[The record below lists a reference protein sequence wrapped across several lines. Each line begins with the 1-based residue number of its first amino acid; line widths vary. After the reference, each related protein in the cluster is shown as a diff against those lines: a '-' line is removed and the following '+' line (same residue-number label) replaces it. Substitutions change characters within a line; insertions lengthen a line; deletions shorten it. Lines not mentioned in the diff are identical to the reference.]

1 MSSRNCE
8 NWIKGYV
15 EYTKHMEA
23 PDLFHMWT
31 AVGTIAGAL
40 RGKVWIDM
48 GYFKW
53 KPNFFIVLV
62 APPGVVSK
70 STTLGVGM
78 SFLREVEDIHF
89 GPDSVTWQALTE
101 SFVEAQEIVKDVGPM
116 SALTIAASELGTFLD
131 PRNRE
136 MIDVLCDL
144 WDGRNVPW
152 KRRTKAEG
160 ISEIRNPWLNFL
172 GCTTPGW
179 LEENFPEYAIKG
191 GFTSRTVFVYA
202 DAKRDLIAYPS
213 LRMDE
218 FKQEFAMLRR
228 HLISDLRRIASIKGQ
243 YHLTPAAFK
252 WGHEWYAEHWNP
264 DAHEHMD
271 KETHGGYLARKQTH
285 IHKTAMILAAATT
298 DEMVIHEGHL
308 TQAAYLVSQ
317 LEHQMINVFRHI
329 SDNRDAMLAVQID
342 EFLKHTAN
350 GSVTKKDL
358 WRVMLYRCSIEEF
371 DRAIKGLIMADLLQ
385 ETTAGTTIVYRL
397 KSPDRARA
405 STGQD
410 VDIIARWAD
419 LARAGSNVETVAL
432 GTAGAASPEPVALDQ
447 EQKH

>member
-1 MSSRNCE
+1 M
-8 NWIKGYV
+8 

-31 AVGTIAGAL
+31 AIGTIAGAL

-78 SFLREVEDIHF
+78 SMLRELESIHF

-101 SFVEAQEIVKDVGPM
+101 AFVEAQENVKDVGPM

-152 KRRTKAEG
+152 KRRTKGEG
-160 ISEIRNPWLNFL
+160 IAEIRNPWLNFL
-172 GCTTPGW
+172 SCTTPGW
-179 LEENFPEYAIKG
+179 IEENFPEYAIKG

-202 DAKRDLIAYPS
+202 DAKRDLVAYPG

-218 FKQEFAMLRR
+218 FRSEFGTLRR
-228 HLISDLRRIASIKGQ
+228 HLVNDLKMIARIQGQ
-243 YHLTPAAFK
+243 YFLTPQAFK
-252 WGHEWYAEHWNP
+252 WGQDWYEKHWNP

-271 KETHGGYLARKQTH
+271 KETYGGYLARKQTH
-285 IHKTAMILAAATT
+285 IHKTAMVLASATS
-298 DEMVIHEGHL
+298 DEMIITPHHL
-308 TQAAYLVSQ
+308 RQADYLVSQ
-317 LEHQMINVFRHI
+317 LEIQMINVFRHI
-329 SDNRDAMLAVQID
+329 TDNRDAMLAVQMLD
-342 EFLKHTAN
+342 LMRQTPN
-350 GSVTKKDL
+350 GSISKKEL
-358 WRVMLYRCSIEEF
+358 WKRMLYRCSLEEF
-371 DRAIKGLIMADLLQ
+371 DRAAKGLIAADYMY
-385 ETTAGTTIVYRL
+385 ETTAGTTILYRL
-397 KSPDRARA
+397 RLQDKAHASLQQDDDIISRWESLAREATTDGISASSSA
-405 STGQD
+405 ST
-410 VDIIARWAD
+410 
-419 LARAGSNVETVAL
+419 
-432 GTAGAASPEPVALDQ
+432 AAHESPTPDQ
-447 EQKH
+447 E

>member
-1 MSSRNCE
+1 MSARSMGRLSYVLQTLMKRNIP

-31 AVGTIAGAL
+31 AIGTIAGAL

-78 SFLREVEDIHF
+78 SFLREVESVHF

-116 SALTIAASELGTFLD
+116 ASLTIAASELGTFLD

-152 KRRTKAEG
+152 KRRTKGEG
-160 ISEIRNPWLNFL
+160 ISEIKNPWLNFL

-202 DAKRDLIAYPS
+202 DTKRKLIAYPG
-213 LRMDE
+213 LKMDE
-218 FKQEFAMLRR
+218 FKNEFAILRR
-228 HLISDLRRIASIKGQ
+228 HLIHDLRNISTISGQ
-243 YHLTPAAFK
+243 YYLSPQAFK
-252 WGHEWYAEHWNP
+252 WGHEWYETHWKESS
-264 DAHEHMD
+264 HGHID

-285 IHKTAMILAAATT
+285 IHKTAMVLAAATSN
-298 DEMVIHEGHL
+298 EMVITPRHL
-308 TQAAYLVSQ
+308 EQADFLVTQ
-317 LEHQMINVFRHI
+317 LEDQMINVFRHI
-329 SDNRDAMLAVQID
+329 SDNRDAMLAMQI
-342 EFLKHTAN
+342 L
-350 GSVTKKDL
+350 DL
-358 WRVMLYRCSIEEF
+358 LRKAPKQVMGKREIWKIMIYRCSFDEF
-371 DRAIKGLIMADLLQ
+371 ERSAKGLISAELVR
-385 ETTAGTTIVYRL
+385 EAVAGTTVQFQLRSL
-397 KSPDRARA
+397 DKVRA
-405 STGQD
+405 SSVLSGDT
-410 VDIIARWAD
+410 IAHWES
-419 LARAGSNVETVAL
+419 LA
-432 GTAGAASPEPVALDQ
+432 PEEKPS
-447 EQKH
+447 

>member
-1 MSSRNCE
+1 MPARNIP

-31 AVGTIAGAL
+31 AIGTIAGAL
-40 RGKVWIDM
+40 RGKCWIDM

-78 SFLREVEDIHF
+78 SLLRELESIHF

-101 SFVEAQEIVKDVGPM
+101 SFVEAQEVVKDVGPM
-116 SALTIAASELGTFLD
+116 SAITIAASELGTFLD

-202 DAKRDLIAYPS
+202 DAKRDLIAYPG

-218 FKQEFAMLRR
+218 FKQEFAILRR
-228 HLISDLRRIASIKGQ
+228 HLINDLKKISTIAGQ
-243 YHLTPAAFK
+243 YYLTPAAFR
-252 WGHEWYAEHWNP
+252 WGQDWYQRHW
-264 DAHEHMD
+264 DREAHGHLD

-285 IHKTAMILAAATT
+285 IHKVAMVLAASTS
-298 DEMVIHEGHL
+298 DEMVLDARHL
-308 TQAAYLVSQ
+308 EQADFLVTQ
-317 LEHQMINVFRHI
+317 LEDQMVNVFRHI
-329 SDNRDAMLAVQID
+329 SDNRDAMLAMQMYDMIRKL
-342 EFLKHTAN
+342 ES
-350 GSVTKKDL
+350 GSISKREL
-358 WRVMLYRCSIEEF
+358 WKMMIYRCSYEEF
-371 DRAIKGLIMADLLQ
+371 ERAAKGLISAEYIQ
-385 ETTAGTTIVYRL
+385 EATAGTTILFRL
-397 KSPDRARA
+397 PS
-405 STGQD
+405 QD
-410 VDIIARWAD
+410 KAPSYHAQSDDTIARWES
-419 LARAGSNVETVAL
+419 LARGDSPSETVETKSAS
-432 GTAGAASPEPVALDQ
+432 AGPDLSVVPDQ
-447 EQKH
+447 ESNR

>member
-1 MSSRNCE
+1 MTSRNVP

-23 PDLFHMWT
+23 PDLFHLWT
-31 AVGTIAGAL
+31 AIGTIAGAL

-78 SFLREVEDIHF
+78 SLLRELESVHF

-101 SFVEAQEIVKDVGPM
+101 SFVEAQEVVKDVGPM

-202 DAKRDLIAYPS
+202 DTKRDLIAYPG
-213 LRMDE
+213 LRMDD
-218 FKQEFAMLRR
+218 FKQEFALLRR
-228 HLISDLRRIASIKGQ
+228 HLINDLKKISTIQGR
-243 YHLTPAAFK
+243 YFLTPAAFV
-252 WGHEWYAEHWNP
+252 WGQDWYKRHWDSN
-264 DAHEHMD
+264 AHEHLD

-285 IHKTAMILAAATT
+285 IHKVAMVLAAATT
-298 DEMVIHEGHL
+298 DEMVLEPRHL
-308 TQAAYLVSQ
+308 EQADFLVTQ
-317 LEHQMINVFRHI
+317 LEDQMVNVFRHI
-329 SDNRDAMLAVQID
+329 SDNRDAMLAMQMLDMIRKL
-342 EFLKHTAN
+342 ESGTISKRE
-350 GSVTKKDL
+350 L
-358 WRVMLYRCSIEEF
+358 WKMMIYRCSYEEYE
-371 DRAIKGLIMADLLQ
+371 RAAKGLISAELIQ
-385 ETTAGTTIVYRL
+385 EATAGTTIVFRL
-397 KSPDRARA
+397 HSLDKVHA
-405 STGQD
+405 SLQPADDT
-410 VDIIARWAD
+410 IARWESLVHASSLD
-419 LARAGSNVETVAL
+419 GS
-432 GTAGAASPEPVALDQ
+432 AASDSAATASPVSEGQDQ
-447 EQKH
+447 G

>member
-1 MSSRNCE
+1 
-8 NWIKGYV
+8 
-15 EYTKHMEA
+15 MEA

-31 AVGTIAGAL
+31 AIGTIAGAL

-78 SFLREVEDIHF
+78 SLLRELESIHF

-101 SFVEAQEIVKDVGPM
+101 SFVEAQEVVKDVGPM
-116 SALTIAASELGTFLD
+116 SAITIAASELGTFLD

-144 WDGRNVPW
+144 WDGRSVPW
-152 KRRTKAEG
+152 KRRTKGEG

-202 DAKRDLIAYPS
+202 DAKRDLVPYPGI
-213 LRMDE
+213 RMDE
-218 FKQEFAMLRR
+218 FKAEFATLRR
-228 HLISDLRRIASIKGQ
+228 HLVNDLRKIATIQGQ
-243 YHLTPAAFK
+243 YFLTPGALK
-252 WGHEWYAEHWNP
+252 WGHEWYHAHWHI
-264 DAHEHMD
+264 DANSHLD

-285 IHKTAMILAAATT
+285 IHKVAMVLAASRSSEMILT
-298 DEMVIHEGHL
+298 ERHL
-308 TQAAYLVSQ
+308 IQADYLVTQ
-317 LEHQMINVFRHI
+317 LEDQMINVFRHI
-329 SDNRDAMLAVQID
+329 SDNRDAMLAMQMLDMLSERGVAGITRT
-342 EFLKHTAN
+342 E
-350 GSVTKKDL
+350 L
-358 WRVMLYRCSIEEF
+358 WKLMIYRCSYEEF
-371 DRAIKGLIMADLLQ
+371 DRGLKGLIAAGLIR
-385 ETTAGTTIVYRL
+385 EYSTGTTIKYRHL
-397 KSPDRARA
+397 LQDKDRA
-405 STGQD
+405 SPVQSGE
-410 VDIIARWAD
+410 IIARWEA
-419 LARAGSNVETVAL
+419 LAHEDSTDGN
-432 GTAGAASPEPVALDQ
+432 AASDSALIVPR
-447 EQKH
+447 

>member
-1 MSSRNCE
+1 
-8 NWIKGYV
+8 
-15 EYTKHMEA
+15 MEA

-31 AVGTIAGAL
+31 AIGTIAGAL

-78 SFLREVEDIHF
+78 SLLRELESIHF

-101 SFVEAQEIVKDVGPM
+101 AFVEAQEVVKDVGPM

-136 MIDVLCDL
+136 MIDVLNDL

-152 KRRTKAEG
+152 KRRTKGEG

-202 DAKRDLIAYPS
+202 DAKRDLVAYPG
-213 LRMDE
+213 LRME
-218 FKQEFAMLRR
+218 QFKAEFATLRR
-228 HLISDLRRIASIKGQ
+228 ALVTDLQKIACLQGQ
-243 YHLTPAAFK
+243 YFLTPSAFK
-252 WGHEWYAEHWNP
+252 WGQKWYKTHWNP
-264 DAHEHMD
+264 ESHDHLD

-285 IHKTAMILAAATT
+285 IHKVAMILAASTSN
-298 DEMVIHEGHL
+298 EMVLTERHL
-308 TQAAYLVSQ
+308 GQADFLVSQ
-317 LEHQMINVFRHI
+317 LEDQMINVFRHI
-329 SDNRDAMLAVQID
+329 SDNRDAILAVQMLEMIN
-342 EFLKHTAN
+342 EVE
-350 GSVTKKDL
+350 SVSKQNL
-358 WRVMLYRCSIEEF
+358 WRLMLYRSSHEEF
-371 DRAIKGLIMADLLQ
+371 ERGLKGLLAAGFVQ
-385 ETTAGTTIVYRL
+385 EYVAGTTIRFRPL
-397 KSPDRARA
+397 LRDKGRA
-405 STGQD
+405 SQLPPGE
-410 VDIIARWAD
+410 IIAHWESLAHEGSPSETAASDSEPAD
-419 LARAGSNVETVAL
+419 LPESSRTDL
-432 GTAGAASPEPVALDQ
+432 GPNY
-447 EQKH
+447 

>member
-1 MSSRNCE
+1 MNRNLP
-8 NWIKGYV
+8 NWVSAYV

-31 AVGTIAGAL
+31 AIGTVAGAL

-62 APPGVVSK
+62 APPGIVSK

-78 SFLREVEDIHF
+78 SLLRELESIHF

-101 SFVEAQEIVKDVGPM
+101 SFIEAQEIVKDVGPM

-144 WDGRNVPW
+144 WDGRSVPW

-160 ISEIRNPWLNFL
+160 LSEIKSPWLNFL

-202 DAKRDLIAYPS
+202 DTKRDLIAYPNRRLSEFKKEFAS
-213 LRMDE
+213 LRRY
-218 FKQEFAMLRR
+218 LVN
-228 HLISDLRRIASIKGQ
+228 DLRKIAVIQGE
-243 YHLTPAAFK
+243 YFLTPGAYE
-252 WGHEWYAEHWNP
+252 WGEKWYAQHWDR
-264 DAHEHMD
+264 DAHDHLD
-271 KETHGGYLARKQTH
+271 KETYGGYLARKQTH
-285 IHKTAMILAAATT
+285 IHKVAMVLAAAVS
-298 DEMVIHEGHL
+298 DEMQINEGHL
-308 TQAAYLVSQ
+308 IQADFLVTQ
-317 LEHQMINVFRHI
+317 LEDQMINVFRHI
-329 SDNRDAMLAVQID
+329 SDNRDAMLSMQMYEMIRQTDNAC
-342 EFLKHTAN
+342 LSKR
-350 GSVTKKDL
+350 DL
-358 WRVMLYRCSIEEF
+358 WKQMIYRCSYEEYE
-371 DRAIKGLIMADLLQ
+371 RAAKGLISAELIR
-385 ETTAGTTIVYRL
+385 ETTAGTTILFRL
-397 KSPDRARA
+397 PSQDKVPSLTEKSDGTIAHWESLAHATKPVESVVSD
-405 STGQD
+405 SSS
-410 VDIIARWAD
+410 VDPH
-419 LARAGSNVETVAL
+419 LS
-432 GTAGAASPEPVALDQ
+432 SEPDQ
-447 EQKH
+447 ESSH

>member
-1 MSSRNCE
+1 MNRNIP
-8 NWIKGYV
+8 NWVMGYV

-31 AVGTIAGAL
+31 AIGTVAGAL

-53 KPNFFIVLV
+53 KPNFFIILV
-62 APPGVVSK
+62 APPGIVSK

-78 SFLREVEDIHF
+78 SLLRELESIHF

-101 SFVEAQEIVKDVGPM
+101 SFIEAQEVVKDVGPM

-144 WDGRNVPW
+144 WDGRSVPW

-160 ISEIRNPWLNFL
+160 LSEIRNPWLNFL

-213 LRMDE
+213 LRLAE
-218 FKQEFAMLRR
+218 FKQEFASLRR
-228 HLISDLRRIASIKGQ
+228 HLINDLRKIAVVQGE
-243 YHLTPAAFK
+243 YYLTPGAFK
-252 WGHEWYAEHWNP
+252 WGEKWYAQHWERE
-264 DAHEHMD
+264 AHEHLD
-271 KETHGGYLARKQTH
+271 RETYGGYLARKQTH
-285 IHKTAMILAAATT
+285 IHKVAMVLAAAVS
-298 DEMVIHEGHL
+298 DEMVIGEGHL
-308 TQAAYLVSQ
+308 VQADFLVTQ
-317 LEHQMINVFRHI
+317 LEDQMINVFRHI
-329 SDNRDAMLAVQID
+329 SDNRDAMLSMQMFEMIRQTDNKCVS
-342 EFLKHTAN
+342 KR
-350 GSVTKKDL
+350 DL
-358 WRVMLYRCSIEEF
+358 WKQMIYRCSYEEYE
-371 DRAIKGLIMADLLQ
+371 RAAKGLISAELIY
-385 ETTAGTTIVYRL
+385 EATAGTTILFRL
-397 KSPDRARA
+397 PSQGKALSLQEKSDG
-405 STGQD
+405 T
-410 VDIIARWAD
+410 IAHWESLVRAD
-419 LARAGSNVETVAL
+419 LPDGSVASDS
-432 GTAGAASPEPVALDQ
+432 AGAESRLSEEPGR
-447 EQKH
+447 E

>member
-1 MSSRNCE
+1 MNRNIP
-8 NWIKGYV
+8 NWVMGYV

-31 AVGTIAGAL
+31 AIGTVAGAL

-53 KPNFFIVLV
+53 KPNFFIILV
-62 APPGVVSK
+62 APPGIVSK

-78 SFLREVEDIHF
+78 SLLRELESIHF

-101 SFVEAQEIVKDVGPM
+101 SFIEAQEIVKDVGPM

-160 ISEIRNPWLNFL
+160 LSEIRNPWLNFL

-179 LEENFPEYAIKG
+179 LEENFPEYAIRG

-202 DAKRDLIAYPS
+202 DAKRDLIAYPN
-213 LRMDE
+213 LRLNE
-218 FKQEFAMLRR
+218 FKAEFASLRR
-228 HLISDLRRIASIKGQ
+228 HLVNDLRKIAVVQGE
-243 YHLTPAAFK
+243 YYLTPGAFS
-252 WGHEWYAEHWNP
+252 WGQAWYARHWKRDSNEHL
-264 DAHEHMD
+264 D
-271 KETHGGYLARKQTH
+271 KETYGGYLARKQTH
-285 IHKTAMILAAATT
+285 IHKVAMVLAAAVS

-308 TQAAYLVSQ
+308 EQADFLVTQ
-317 LEHQMINVFRHI
+317 LEDQMINVFRHI
-329 SDNRDAMLAVQID
+329 TDNRDAMLSMQMFEMVRQTDDSCI
-342 EFLKHTAN
+342 
-350 GSVTKKDL
+350 SKKEL
-358 WRVMLYRCSIEEF
+358 WKQMIYRCSYEEYE
-371 DRAIKGLIMADLLQ
+371 RAAKGLISADLII
-385 ETTAGTTIVYRL
+385 ESTAGTTILFRL
-397 KSPDRARA
+397 PSRDKAPSLQEQSDD
-405 STGQD
+405 T
-410 VDIIARWAD
+410 ITRWES
-419 LARAGSNVETVAL
+419 LARADLPV
-432 GTAGAASPEPVALDQ
+432 GTSDQ
-447 EQKH
+447 DSVVIDPHQSEERRQE

>member
-1 MSSRNCE
+1 MSILTRTIP
-8 NWIKGYV
+8 NWISGYV

-31 AVGTIAGAL
+31 AIGTIAGAL

-78 SFLREVEDIHF
+78 SLLRELETIHF

-101 SFVEAQEIVKDVGPM
+101 AFVEAQEVVKDVGPM
-116 SALTIAASELGTFLD
+116 AALTIAASELGTFLD

-152 KRRTKAEG
+152 KRRTKGEG
-160 ISEIRNPWLNFL
+160 ISEIRSPWLNFL

-202 DAKRDLIAYPS
+202 DSKRELVAYPG

-218 FKQEFAMLRR
+218 FKQEFASLRR
-228 HLISDLRRIASIKGQ
+228 HLINDLRKIATIQGQ
-243 YHLTPAAFK
+243 YFLTPAAFK
-252 WGHEWYAEHWNP
+252 WGQDWYINHWNSESN
-264 DAHEHMD
+264 DHLD

-285 IHKTAMILAAATT
+285 IHKVAMVLAASTSS
-298 DEMVIHEGHL
+298 EMIITPYHL
-308 TQAAYLVSQ
+308 SQAEFLVTQ
-317 LEHQMINVFRHI
+317 LEDQMINVFRHI
-329 SDNRDAMLAVQID
+329 ADNRDAMLAMQMLD
-342 EFLKHTAN
+342 LLKDFGEA
-350 GSVTKKDL
+350 GVSKIDL
-358 WRVMLYRCSIEEF
+358 WKKMIYRCSQEEYE
-371 DRAIKGLIMADLLQ
+371 RGLKGLVMAGLAR
-385 ETTAGTTIVYRL
+385 EFTAGTQIRYRHL
-397 KSPDRARA
+397 LQDKGRA
-405 STGQD
+405 SPVQAG
-410 VDIIARWAD
+410 DIIARWEA
-419 LARAGSNVETVAL
+419 LASAGSPSA
-432 GTAGAASPEPVALDQ
+432 AAASGSALTGPH
-447 EQKH
+447 ESGE